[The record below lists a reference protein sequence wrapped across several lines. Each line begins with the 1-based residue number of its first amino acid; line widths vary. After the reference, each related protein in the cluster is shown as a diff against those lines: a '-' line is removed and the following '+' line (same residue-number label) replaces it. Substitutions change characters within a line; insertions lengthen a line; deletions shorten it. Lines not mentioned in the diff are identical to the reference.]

1 MRPPKM
7 KMKGSGTTRNSN
19 LSLSRQGT
27 TLAGHGRKKGT
38 PRSPKISRILPLYFQ
53 DPGGVL

>member
-1 MRPPKM
+1 M